1 MKVFTEN
8 TAISLGL
15 AAILAGGIIWLS
27 SMYFETKANGEDIKE
42 IKTNQM
48 RYIEDVER
56 IDARLSRIEGRLGVI
71 ETR

>member
-1 MKVFTEN
+1 MRQKQQHNN
-8 TAISLGL
+8 TFAFPLRVMQ
-15 AAILAGGIIWLS
+15 AGYS
-27 SMYFETKANGEDIKE
+27 KEMYFETKANGEDIKE

-71 ETR
+71 EAH